1 MWYMHKELIYR
12 ILQKI
17 NSLPHMKTHL
27 QKLLKASGLL
37 LLLLAV
43 TPSCKKESTVKP
55 IPPTPEV
62 KTSAIKGKI
71 NGKDFAIK
79 ENGIKST
86 LYSTSGDGVKSLE
99 TAATLDANGSK
110 LTFFIDDL
118 KNGAIALSK
127 KSGTSLNPG
136 TKTIRINS
144 TTPVQSYVYYY
155 NSGNEYYAF
164 SGSIEITITDTDI
177 TVKWNIMFKDASGGD
192 FNSSGS
198 FTITYASIVTKAKT
212 EVKDPTPVA
221 DKPTIESITPNR
233 GRAGDVVAIAGVNYS
248 TTIADNIVK
257 FNGVNAVVT
266 SATTTK
272 LTVKAPTEG
281 TTGAITVKV
290 KNSEVATGPA
300 FSYFGP
306 ATFTSFAPASAKAG
320 DVITLTGTNFSETLA
335 DNVVH
340 FSGSQNTVFTGTI
353 TAATE
358 TELKVTVPQ
367 GAITGKIYL
376 TVNSG
381 SKLTSATDFT
391 LVVPSQTN
399 GWTQVEQTVSPQSGI
414 ISASTGSKILFSS
427 GKTGN
432 YLYYSNDKGVTFAN
446 VFNKLPITQD
456 TLKVNY
462 IVADGNYFYITT
474 NLGIVKT
481 DGTTF
486 TRLTVNANQPNLGF
500 TGIVAK
506 SDKIYVFL
514 GTSSYVSL
522 NGGGTFQSRPAT
534 LGGATKLD
542 YLTSDANGKYFYA
555 IDPTST
561 KFYRSTDQ
569 GQNWLA
575 TTGTTGTYPLADGY
589 KNILLS
595 PAYTYAIFNTG
606 TQLTGNRLYQSRG
619 QGDVFVSVIDE
630 QVNVVKQWGDYV
642 AYGGE
647 RFSLSNDVGT
657 TYKHYDIPTGSVITG
672 IERVENTFFIF
683 CTSTGGQSVKIYKR
697 AF

>member
-1 MWYMHKELIYR
+1 
-12 ILQKI
+12 
-17 NSLPHMKTHL
+17 MKTHL
-27 QKLLKASGLL
+27 QKLLKTTAILL
-37 LLLLAV
+37 LLLTV
-43 TPSCKKESTVKP
+43 IPSCKKETIIKP
-55 IPPTPEV
+55 TPPPTGV
-62 KTSAIKGKI
+62 KTSSIKGKI
-71 NGKDFAIK
+71 DGKDFAIK
-79 ENGIKST
+79 QDGIKST

-99 TAATLDANGSK
+99 TTATLDADGSK
-110 LTFFIDDL
+110 LGFFIDDL
-118 KNGAIALSK
+118 KNGALALSK

-136 TKTIRINS
+136 TKTIKINS

-155 NSGNEYYAF
+155 SAGNEYYAF
-164 SGSIEITITDTDI
+164 SGSIEITITETDI
-177 TVKWNIMFKDASGGD
+177 TVKWNIMFKDASGRE

-198 FTITYASIVTKAKT
+198 FTITYASVITKPKS
-212 EVKDPTPVA
+212 EVKDPTPIA

-233 GRAGDVVAIAGVNYS
+233 GRPGDTIAIAGVNYS
-248 TTIADNIVK
+248 TTTADDIVK
-257 FNGVNAVVT
+257 FNGTNAVVI
-266 SATTTK
+266 SATATK
-272 LTVKAPTEG
+272 LLVRAPTEG
-281 TTGAITVKV
+281 STGAVSVKV
-290 KNSEVATGPA
+290 KNSEVTTGPV
-300 FSYFGP
+300 FSYIGA
-306 ATFTSFAPASAKAG
+306 ATFTSFAPASAKFG
-320 DVITLTGTNFSETLA
+320 DTITITGTNFSKTRA

-340 FSGSQNTVFTGTI
+340 FTGPQNNVFTGTVI
-353 TAATE
+353 AATE
-358 TELKVTVPQ
+358 TQLKVTVPQ
-367 GAITGKIYL
+367 GAVTGKIYL

-381 SKLTSATDFT
+381 LKLTSATDFT

-399 GWTQVEQTVSPQSGI
+399 GWTQVDFTVSPQSGI
-414 ISASTGSKILFSS
+414 ISASSGNRMFFSS
-427 GKTGN
+427 GKTGK
-432 YLYYSNDKGVTFAN
+432 YLYYSSNQGATFTNA
-446 VFNKLPITQD
+446 FNQLPMPQD

-462 IVADGNYFYITT
+462 MVADGNYFYITT

-486 TRLTVNANQPNLGF
+486 TKLTVSANQPNLGF

-506 SDKIYVFL
+506 SDKVYVFL

-522 NGGGTFQSRPAT
+522 NGGASFQSRPAT

-542 YLTSDANGKYFYA
+542 YLTSDAGGKYFYA

-561 KFYRSTDQ
+561 KFYKSTDQ
-569 GQNWLA
+569 GQNWSA
-575 TTGTTGTYPLADGY
+575 TTGATGTYPLADGY

-619 QGDVFVSVIDE
+619 QGDTFVSVIDE

-642 AYGGE
+642 AYGGA

-657 TYKHYDIPTGSVITG
+657 TYKHYDIPQGNIIAG
-672 IERVENTFFIF
+672 IERIENVFFIF

>member
-1 MWYMHKELIYR
+1 
-12 ILQKI
+12 
-17 NSLPHMKTHL
+17 MKTYL
-27 QKLLKASGLL
+27 QKLLKTSGLL

-43 TPSCKKESTVKP
+43 IPSCKKETTIKP

-62 KTSAIKGKI
+62 KTSSIKGKI
-71 NGKDFAIK
+71 DGKDFAIK
-79 ENGIKST
+79 ESGITST

-99 TAATLDANGSK
+99 TAATLDADGSK

-136 TKTIRINS
+136 TRTIRINS

-155 NSGNEYYAF
+155 SSGNEYYAF
-164 SGSIEITITDTDI
+164 SGSIEITVTDTDI
-177 TVKWNIMFKDASGGD
+177 TIKWNIMFKDASGRE

-198 FTITYASIVTKAKT
+198 FSITYASVVTKSKS

-266 SATTTK
+266 SATATK

-281 TTGAITVKV
+281 TTGAVTVKV
-290 KNSEVATGPA
+290 KNSEVATGPVY
-300 FSYFGP
+300 SYIGA

-320 DVITLTGTNFSETLA
+320 DIITITGTNFSETLA
-335 DNVVH
+335 DNIVH
-340 FSGSQNTVFTGTI
+340 FSGAQNTVFTGTV

-358 TELKVTVPQ
+358 TQLKVTVPQ
-367 GAITGKIYL
+367 GAVTGKIYL

-381 SKLTSATDFT
+381 LKLTSATDFT
-391 LVVPSQTN
+391 LTVPSQTN
-399 GWTQVEQTVSPQSGI
+399 GWTQLELTVSPQAGI
-414 ISASTGSKILFSS
+414 ISASSGSKMFFSN
-427 GKTGN
+427 GKTGK
-432 YLYYSNDKGVTFAN
+432 YLYYSSDKGVTFTN
-446 VFNKLPITQD
+446 VFNSLPLTKD

-474 NLGIVKT
+474 NLGVIKT
-481 DGTTF
+481 DGTSF
-486 TRLTVNANQPNLGF
+486 TKLTVSPNQPNLGF
-500 TGIVAK
+500 NGIVAK
-506 SDKIYVFL
+506 NDKIYLLL
-514 GTSSYVSL
+514 GTSNYVSL
-522 NGGGTFQSRPAT
+522 NGGATFQSYPMT
-534 LGGATKLD
+534 LGGATRLD
-542 YLTSDANGKYFYA
+542 YITSDGNGKYFYA
-555 IDPTST
+555 IDPTT
-561 KFYRSTDQ
+561 NKFYKSTNQ
-569 GQNWLA
+569 GQNWSA
-575 TTGTTGTYPLADGY
+575 TTGTTGNYFLGEGY

-595 PAYTYAIFNTG
+595 PTYTYAIFSTG

-647 RFSLSNDVGT
+647 SFSMSNDVGA
-657 TYKHYDIPTGSVITG
+657 TYKHYTIPQGNVITG
-672 IERVENTFFIF
+672 IERIENVFFIF
-683 CTSTGGQSVKIYKR
+683 CTAPGGQSIKIYKR
-697 AF
+697 TF